1 MTKRDNL
8 LSLFRRTGYR
18 EAPVSFSLCPHLE
31 QCYREKTGSEQPCDV
46 YFGFPWRSAPGLRA
60 RRADDAVCRS
70 WYSFQLKPGVT
81 FDQFGVAHEPG
92 SAAAMHMTRM
102 RHPLA
107 GIDSL
112 ERMKEYPLPVF
123 EEPNDNNMADAVAA
137 IHASGFASIGHMACT
152 IWETAWYLRS
162 MEDLMADMMDD
173 DPRAEWLLDQIT
185 IRSCQRAAAFA
196 RSGADILALGDDIG
210 MQHSIMMSLPFY
222 RTWLMPRLAQV
233 IRAAR
238 SIKPDMLVMYHSCGY
253 IEPFI
258 PDLIEAGVD
267 ILDPVQPECM
277 DFKRLHD
284 LYGAQLS
291 FHGTIGTQ
299 TTMPFGTPDDVRR
312 AVFRNLDIA
321 GPKGG
326 LMCAPTHLLEPEVP
340 WANIMAY
347 VDACRDYMR

>member
-1 MTKRDNL
+1 
-8 LSLFRRTGYR
+8 
-18 EAPVSFSLCPHLE
+18 
-31 QCYREKTGSEQPCDV
+31 
-46 YFGFPWRSAPGLRA
+46 
-60 RRADDAVCRS
+60 
-70 WYSFQLKPGVT
+70 
-81 FDQFGVAHEPG
+81 
-92 SAAAMHMTRM
+92 
-102 RHPLA
+102 
-107 GIDSL
+107 
-112 ERMKEYPLPVF
+112 
-123 EEPNDNNMADAVAA
+123 MADAVAA

-173 DPRAEWLLDQIT
+173 DPKAEWLLDQIT

-222 RTWLMPRLAQV
+222 RTWLKPRLAQV